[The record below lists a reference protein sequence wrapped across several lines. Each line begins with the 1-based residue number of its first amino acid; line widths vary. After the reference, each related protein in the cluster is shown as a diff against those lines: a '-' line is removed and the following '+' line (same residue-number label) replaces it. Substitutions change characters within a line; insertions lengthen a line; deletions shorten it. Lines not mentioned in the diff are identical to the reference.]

1 MEAIKK
7 FFKKKIKMHWSAA
20 IFAAAL
26 MCFFILLSAV
36 AIQPGEFA
44 GTLKNFMAVPV
55 LWLLNAVPIIVLFGI
70 VWAACGFGLSGLDIM
85 LFHTPLWV
93 IGGTIG
99 TWICSIVVVVV
110 LAKRFFVGFD
120 LDEDEGVGE
129 GEARV

>member
-1 MEAIKK
+1 MSTRILISRPQCDKILSSCGGDSRKAAERDGATAVEAIKK

-55 LWLLNAVPIIVLFGI
+55 LWLLNAVPRIDF
-70 VWAACGFGLSGLDIM
+70 
-85 LFHTPLWV
+85 
-93 IGGTIG
+93 
-99 TWICSIVVVVV
+99 
-110 LAKRFFVGFD
+110 
-120 LDEDEGVGE
+120 
-129 GEARV
+129 